1 MCPEIELLHHEGVS
15 QDEHQ
20 VVGLGFKVD
29 TVNRLG
35 KHRQLVKSDL
45 SGFLIERQQG
55 NFV

>member
-35 KHRQLVKSDL
+35 EHRQLVKSDL
-45 SGFLIERQQG
+45 SGFLIER
-55 NFV
+55 